1 VSKTVLLHPSI
12 SLIEEVSLHLIYDSG
27 DYSSNIVI
35 FPGRRPAHFLRKYLA
50 RKRKSSFIPPRVYS
64 MDDFIDWFYEKILG
78 LNYKKA
84 AVLDAVEVLYRLNNS
99 AKIAPFKGSET
110 PESFIGLGI
119 RLFRDFE
126 ELYIEQIPSTRV
138 KEVDL
143 YVDYNISR
151 KTTDRITGISEL
163 YSAFYS
169 KLKDLGL
176 STRAV
181 RYSTVAENLS
191 SHLDR
196 LFSENN
202 IKRIIFGGFFALT
215 EAEKKLFSTLKE
227 TEQAIFIFQD
237 AKGMKEMLKRLSF
250 QYEEKKGTGK
260 ASSDVQIISTPDTH
274 GQVFALN
281 RMIKE
286 MRDRKEINETVAVV
300 LPTSETLMPV
310 LHYCLGEM
318 DEREYNISM
327 GYPLSRTPLFGFF
340 NCLLDVLN
348 YMYQGM
354 VYIPEYLRF
363 VLHPYTKNIYFSE
376 ATGRTAETTR
386 IIFHA
391 IEDTFVNRWTKTFVR
406 LDEIEA
412 LPFKIESLKDRANE
426 FSAHIRDIHHHT
438 LGRFSSIAN
447 VGDFVKSLSEVLIY
461 IYENSTASRHP
472 YFQPFAEAFLRV
484 FDEIRE
490 SRFSKLSLSHIEGY
504 TGFFRRYISLQT
516 VPFEGTP
523 LRGLQ
528 VLGFLETRNLSFRK
542 VFILD
547 CNEGILPEAK
557 SYDSLIPN
565 RAREL
570 LGLPTHHDRER
581 LSAYYFDLL
590 LKSSDE
596 VALFYVSDD
605 KRERSRFIE
614 SLLWERQKERANLYV
629 DDIIRSVQ
637 YQVLLRNPKP
647 LPVEKTPEV
656 VSTLSEFKF
665 TPTSLDEY
673 LRCPIRFYYKHLLNL
688 RETVKT
694 SAEPD
699 KTEVGNLIHR
709 ILKEYFIKTV
719 GRELEEKTLS
729 AEEMRTLVERFF
741 TKEYGAELIGRQ
753 YLIKRQVQRRLEEL
767 IKEYYIPLAKTRKV
781 KTLYVEMPLTARYG
795 PFTLTGV
802 IDRVELRNERVFVID
817 YKTASQESTF
827 RVNFK
832 RLDPKNKQSWNC
844 IGSLQIPFYM
854 LLYSLARNHPTTELS
869 GVYLLLGRAKVD
881 GKIEYNIFK
890 EIDREFPMIEEV
902 IQRILQE
909 IMDPAE
915 AFYPTQDFRQNCPNC
930 VYREICGTSWVRA
943 PAY

>member
-1 VSKTVLLHPSI
+1 MSKTILI
-12 SLIEEVSLHLIYDSG
+12 SPDIDLIEEITLHLIDNSG

-35 FPGRRPAHFLRKYLA
+35 FPGRRPAHFLRKCLA
-50 RKRKSSFIPPRVYS
+50 RKRKKSFIPPRVFS
-64 MDDFIDWFYEKILG
+64 MDDFIDWCYEEILG
-78 LNYKKA
+78 LNHKKA
-84 AVLDAVEVLYRLNNS
+84 VVLDAVELLYRLSNS
-99 AKIAPFKGSET
+99 VQIATFKGSEP

-119 RLFRDFE
+119 RLFRDLE
-126 ELYIEQIPSTRV
+126 ELYIEQIPPAKVR
-138 KEVDL
+138 EVDL

-151 KTTDRITGISEL
+151 RTTDRITGISKL
-163 YSAFYS
+163 YSTFYS
-169 KLKDLGL
+169 KLKELGL

-181 RYSTVAENLS
+181 RYSTVAENIS

-196 LFSENN
+196 LFRGNN
-202 IKRIIFGGFFALT
+202 INRIIFGGFFALT
-215 EAEKKLFSTLKE
+215 EAEKKLFIALKE

-237 AKGMKEMLKRLSF
+237 AKGMREMLKWLPLE
-250 QYEEKKGTGK
+250 YEEKRGTGK
-260 ASSDVQIISTPDTH
+260 TLSDVQIISTPDTH

-281 RMIKE
+281 RIIKE
-286 MRDRKEINETVAVV
+286 LKARKEIKETVAVV

-318 DEREYNISM
+318 DEKEYNISM

-363 VLHPYTKNIYFSE
+363 VLHPYTKNIYFPE
-376 ATGRTAETTR
+376 KTGRTAETTR
-386 IIFHA
+386 IIFHS
-391 IEDTFVNRWTKTFVR
+391 IEDTLVNRWTKTFAG

-412 LPFKIESLKDRANE
+412 LPFKIETLKDRATE
-426 FSAHIRDIHHHT
+426 FSTHIRDIHNHT
-438 LGRFSSIAN
+438 IGRFASITN
-447 VGDFVKSLSEVLIY
+447 VGDFVKGLSEVLIY

-490 SRFSKLSLSHIEGY
+490 SRFSKLVLSHIEGY
-504 TGFFRRYISLQT
+504 AGFFRRYISLQT

-528 VLGFLETRNLSFRK
+528 VLGFLETRNLSFKR

-547 CNEGILPEAK
+547 CNEGILPEAR
-557 SYDSLIPN
+557 SYDSLIPD

-596 VALFYVSDD
+596 TTLFYVSDE

-614 SLLWERQKERANLYV
+614 SLLWERQKDKVTLHA
-629 DDIIRSVQ
+629 DDIIKAVQ

-647 LPVEKTPEV
+647 LPVEKTSETI
-656 VSTLSEFKF
+656 SILSEFKF

-673 LRCPIRFYYKHLLNL
+673 LRCPIRFYYKYLLNL
-688 RETVKT
+688 RETAKA

-719 GRELEEKTLS
+719 GKELQEKTLS
-729 AEEMRTLVERFF
+729 VEDMRDLVESFF
-741 TKEYGAELIGRQ
+741 IKEYGAELIGRQ
-753 YLIKRQVQRRLEEL
+753 YLIKRQVQRRMEEL
-767 IKEYYIPLAKTRKV
+767 IREYYIPLSETRNI
-781 KTLYVEMPLTARYG
+781 KTLYVEIPLTARYG
-795 PFTLTGV
+795 PFILTGV
-802 IDRVELRNERVFVID
+802 IDKVELRDGRIFIID

-827 RVNFK
+827 KINFK
-832 RLDPKNKQSWNC
+832 KLNPQDRQSWNH

-854 LLYSLARNHPTTELS
+854 LLYSLARKHPPTDLS
-869 GVYLLLGRAKVD
+869 GIYLLLGRAKVD

-890 EIDREFPMIEEV
+890 EIEREFPMIEEV
-902 IQRILQE
+902 IQKILQE
-909 IMDPAE
+909 ITDPSE
-915 AFYPTQDFRQNCPNC
+915 AFHPTQELRQNCPTC
-930 VYREICGTSWVRA
+930 VYKEICGTSWVRA
-943 PAY
+943 PA